1 MSFCKSTAAEC
12 HIVTHVL
19 RDNENLSSRS
29 NRELFVLS
37 YDIWPQISNKTFLKA
52 NNENGYLPPTHR
64 RERIF
69 VFCDVLNIN
78 WRNQLVIYDKLW
90 LWSGSTS
97 WILYVVVTLEGP
109 CSIHFRVYMRR
120 EGVYTRPRYKLS
132 NDYSAEYRGKGN
144 RQLMVLLVAQ

>member
-52 NNENGYLPPTHR
+52 NNEKGYLPPTHR

-78 WRNQLVIYDKLW
+78 WRNQLVIYDKL
-90 LWSGSTS
+90 
-97 WILYVVVTLEGP
+97 
-109 CSIHFRVYMRR
+109 
-120 EGVYTRPRYKLS
+120 
-132 NDYSAEYRGKGN
+132 
-144 RQLMVLLVAQ
+144 